1 MLNNEGPTIEW
12 KEYSVSEM
20 CAEKGKQLAV
30 MENKP
35 VRLSQAGRP
44 NLENSYNL
52 MLNEKSTLQN
62 GLYGKIKLL
71 LKTDMGICKRWEGT
85 MASG

>member
-1 MLNNEGPTIEW
+1 MLNNEGPTIVW

-52 MLNEKSTLQN
+52 
-62 GLYGKIKLL
+62 
-71 LKTDMGICKRWEGT
+71 
-85 MASG
+85 

>member
-30 MENKP
+30 MENEP

-52 MLNEKSTLQN
+52 QKGCE
-62 GLYGKIKLL
+62 LYPEMIKIKHK
-71 LKTDMGICKRWEGT
+71 LKKIGSVSS
-85 MASG
+85 ASSG